1 MDSLCLGKE
10 TFFDIEWG
18 VGGGGGSQD
27 RTPRPTVGYSVS
39 GFHMRLEGHGG
50 EGIPRWGTHFPQ
62 AHVNSDSPAFTPQL
76 GVGVGWEWRWTEWK
90 VNKKVAGTRRG
101 AFPKARKPLPGWE
114 SLATPSHFTKW
125 LCSWIGKSPGKYY
138 LCKYYRTLTTY
149 YYYFKSSEKT
159 TFFFHHLRN
168 KILSVVTRGHFCF
181 ILFFP
186 LMWNPKRNDTQMK
199 LLTKQRLT
207 DLENELMVAGRTMGE
222 GIVREFDGYVHTALF
237 KMNNQ

>member
-1 MDSLCLGKE
+1 MRGWRGWGESGQDTKTYSGLFRQWFSHEAGGSWKGRNSKMADSLSPSPCQ
-10 TFFDIEWG
+10 FWF
-18 VGGGGGSQD
+18 
-27 RTPRPTVGYSVS
+27 
-39 GFHMRLEGHGG
+39 
-50 EGIPRWGTHFPQ
+50 
-62 AHVNSDSPAFTPQL
+62 PAFTPQL

-90 VNKKVAGTRRG
+90 VNKKVVGTRRG

-168 KILSVVTRGHFCF
+168 IILSVVTRGHFCF
-181 ILFFP
+181 IFFFP

-207 DLENELMVAGRTMGE
+207 DLENEFMVAGRTMGE
-222 GIVREFDGYVHTALF
+222 GIVREFGWICTHCSI
-237 KMNNQ
+237 